1 MMQKYRHVLLPALMP
16 LVFFILAQIP
26 VNVIG
31 CRNRGIL
38 ALLIALTSGIAAI
51 VTSVIGLRGRM
62 RGDPDSSRWTVSTL
76 ILTVPVI
83 ALIILA

>member
-1 MMQKYRHVLLPALMP
+1 MQKYRHILLPALMP
-16 LVFFILAQIP
+16 IAFFILAQIP
-26 VNVIG
+26 VHVIG

-51 VTSVIGLRGRM
+51 GTSVIGLRERM
-62 RGDPDSSRWTVSTL
+62 RGNPDSTRWIISTL
-76 ILTVPVI
+76 ILTMPVI